1 MKIKD
6 YQDAIEFF
14 RTNDYQ
20 AADGAWSEFYQS
32 EVLEPRI
39 MDLAD
44 GGRIGFQDGKGV
56 HLDAIGRQN
65 TKRMQKEESLKK
77 IFDKIFK
84 EEDWGGIKGDTPGL
98 SRQEIDAGIKISD
111 PSRKGKTGGKIPNQ
125 WYSQH
130 VAKAIKGDVDALN
143 DLARITGRSVE
154 DLQGAFGKISSKKQ
168 AVRSVAAAKSASNVK
183 QVNIDFMDLLKKGT
197 TKKEDF
203 KKLLNITEDE
213 FQDTVSF
220 LFKKAYHDRSKL
232 RGGKIKNSYLGN
244 TLAEFDELVGDDGLL
259 KKIEGVSRKTNQRN
273 ATAMIELVFGV
284 DGTHPNTKMY
294 NKMKGR
300 VNDFYKLTKE
310 LADNGIILNLDHT
323 IPVTLID
330 AIQDT
335 KLGAKPLKANYQAIS
350 QALNMGLK
358 NKIDIAYADAYKFGD
373 NIVKPTNQNLRF
385 KNPSNLTGKEL
396 MKVIDEISTGIGL
409 PVGKVSDNMIN
420 LGNNPYLSGDMK
432 QMIYN
437 NLVAQNQISG
447 KAKKLN
453 PELLKKAGLD
463 NLNFDIAKVDTDLV
477 AKIFSRGDANFTEFV
492 RNQRLI
498 NSGSTGV
505 SFMGAGGFDDL
516 LKSKNLKKVGS
527 GLRKVGA
534 EFEAAFIGADF
545 LNNLDNG
552 MDTDTAFKTALE
564 NATLGIYKGG
574 QRKQWEDF
582 QTAGKELGHNSE
594 NLAEVKSIIDLEK
607 MLTKEKEHL
616 ENLKNYLE
624 SGDPTL
630 IDDNLADLQ
639 KRIAAQEL
647 LIPKLEKQFND
658 NVTNFWSKDNA
669 QNIISN
675 YQDTV
680 GYVARKEYN
689 KNVDDA
695 LLDKGRKHRVNP
707 EMGSIGSPLWEA
719 VSDWRTYLP
728 QNLMETSNV
737 LRPVVRG
744 LRQLPG
750 VFGDIW
756 DPTSEQ
762 AKLSAMTAEEIEQRA
777 KDLNIQEQYYHPV
790 TGNTMTEEQMEPY
803 YERYYSQGGIASL
816 KKKW

>member
-1 MKIKD
+1 MD
-6 YQDAIEFF
+6 IEKHAQMM
-14 RTNDYQ
+14 RWLTR
-20 AADGAWSEFYQS
+20 
-32 EVLEPRI
+32 PRSQVPGPRN
-39 MDLAD
+39 MDQ
-44 GGRIGFQDGKGV
+44 GGRIGFGKGSTV
-56 HLDAIGRQN
+56 AHITAA
-65 TKRMQKEESLKK
+65 KEKDLKV
-77 IFDKIFK
+77 IFDTIFETK
-84 EEDWGGIKGDTPGL
+84 DWGGIKSEFPSLGKA
-98 SRQEIDAGIKISD
+98 EEAEGISKYD
-111 PSRKGKTGGKIPNQ
+111 PSRKGKTGGKIKNQ
-125 WYSQH
+125 WFSQH
-130 VAKAIKGDVDALN
+130 VSKAIKGEVDALN

-154 DLQGAFGKISSKKQ
+154 DLQGAFGKIKGAKQ

-183 QVNIDFMDLLKKGT
+183 QVNIDFMDLLQKGI

-203 KKLLNITEDE
+203 KKLLTITEDE
-213 FQDTVSF
+213 FQDTVSN
-220 LFKKAYHDRSKL
+220 LFKKAYSDRSKL

-244 TLAEFDELVGDDGLL
+244 TLEEFDGLVGDDGLL

-273 ATAMIELVFGV
+273 ATTMIELVFGV

-300 VNDFYKLTKE
+300 VKDFYKLTKE
-310 LADNGIILNLDHT
+310 LADKGIILNLDHT

-335 KLGAKPLKANYQAIS
+335 KLGAKPLKANYQALS
-350 QALNMGLK
+350 QAVNMGIK
-358 NKIDIAYADAYKFGD
+358 NKFDIAYANAYKLGT
-373 NIVKPTNQNLRF
+373 KE
-385 KNPSNLTGKEL
+385 GKEV
-396 MKVIDEISTGIGL
+396 MKAIDEVATGVGL
-409 PVGKVSDNMIN
+409 PMGKVSDNMIN

-477 AKIFSRGDANFTEFV
+477 AKIFSKGDANFTEFV

-516 LKSKNLKKVGS
+516 LKSKNFKKGWRAF
-527 GLRKVGA
+527 RKVGGPW
-534 EFEAAFIGADF
+534 EAGFIGADF
-545 LNNLDNG
+545 INNLDNG
-552 MDTDTAFKTALE
+552 MDADTAFQTALE

-574 QRKQWEDF
+574 QRAQWEDF

-594 NLAEVKSIIDLEK
+594 NLAEVKGIIDLEK
-607 MLTKEKEHL
+607 MLAGEKEHL
-616 ENLKNYLE
+616 EHLKNYLA
-624 SGDPTL
+624 SDDPTL
-630 IDDNLADLQ
+630 VDESLQDLH
-639 KRIAAQEL
+639 KRIEAQEL

-658 NVTNFWSKDNA
+658 NVNTFWSKDNA
-669 QNIISN
+669 QDIIGN
-675 YQDTV
+675 YHDTV
-680 GYVARKEYN
+680 GYVGRKEYN
-689 KNVDDA
+689 KNLETG
-695 LLDKGRKHRVNP
+695 LLDKGRKDRVNP
-707 EMGSIGSPLWEA
+707 EMGSIGSALWETVA
-719 VSDWRTYLP
+719 DWKDYAPQSILP
-728 QNLMETSNV
+728 QNFLQNEITKAIPNT
-737 LRPVVRG
+737 LRK
-744 LRQLPG
+744 LPG
-750 VFGDIW
+750 VLGDW
-756 DPTSEQ
+756 WEPTSEA
-762 AKLSAMTAEEIEQRA
+762 AKFFDMSEEEKAQRA

>member
-1 MKIKD
+1 MAK
-6 YQDAIEFF
+6 
-14 RTNDYQ
+14 
-20 AADGAWSEFYQS
+20 AWELSPTLKHERGSWKAFVDFEKQMDKAQ
-32 EVLEPRI
+32 EPRT

-44 GGRIGFQDGKGV
+44 GGRIGFQDGKDV
-56 HLDAIGRQN
+56 HLDAIGRRN
-65 TKRMQKEESLKK
+65 TKLIEKEESLKK
-77 IFDKIFK
+77 IFDKIFD
-84 EEDWGGIKGDTPGL
+84 EGDWGGIKSEFPGVGKGEGD
-98 SRQEIDAGIKISD
+98 IDKYH
-111 PSRKGKTGGKIPNQ
+111 PTRRGKTGGKIPND
-125 WYSQH
+125 WYSKH
-130 VAKAIKGDVDALN
+130 VSKAIKGDVDALN
-143 DLARITGRSVE
+143 DLARITGRSVK

-232 RGGKIKNSYLGN
+232 RGGKIKNSYLGS
-244 TLAEFDELVGDDGLL
+244 TLKEFDELVGDDGLL

-516 LKSKNLKKVGS
+516 LKSKNLRKVGS

-552 MDTDTAFKTALE
+552 MDTDTAFQTALE
-564 NATLGIYKGG
+564 NATLGLYKGG

-582 QTAGKELGHNSE
+582 ETAGKELGHNSE
-594 NLAEVKSIIDLEK
+594 NLAEVKGLIDLEK

-616 ENLKNYLE
+616 EKLKNYLK
-624 SGDPTL
+624 SDDPTL

-744 LRQLPG
+744 LRKLPG

-762 AKLSAMTAEEIEQRA
+762 AQLSAMSAEEIEQRA
-777 KDLNIQEQYYHPV
+777 KDLNIIKQNYHPV

>member
-1 MKIKD
+1 MD
-6 YQDAIEFF
+6 
-14 RTNDYQ
+14 
-20 AADGAWSEFYQS
+20 
-32 EVLEPRI
+32 RI
-39 MDLAD
+39 DEILYLYEDVEGFAD
-44 GGRIGFQDGKGV
+44 GGRIGFYDGSKSKYV
-56 HLDAIGRQN
+56 KKAPEERWKSRSYPAQEA
-65 TKRMQKEESLKK
+65 KEKNLKK
-77 IFDKIFK
+77 IFDKIFD
-84 EEDWGGIKGDTPGL
+84 EGDWGGIRGDRRGHGL
-98 SRQEIDAGIKISD
+98 IPDD
-111 PSRKGKTGGKIPNQ
+111 WFRK
-125 WYSQH
+125 H
-130 VAKAIKGDVDALN
+130 VSKAIDGDVDALN
-143 DLARITGRSVE
+143 DLARITNRSVE
-154 DLQGAFGKISSKKQ
+154 DLQGAFKNREEALKIT
-168 AVRSVAAAKSASNVK
+168 RSISAAKSAHNVK
-183 QVNIDFMDLLKKGT
+183 QVNIDFIDLLKKGT

-213 FQDTVSF
+213 FQDTISN
-220 LFKKAYHDRSKL
+220 LFKKAYSDRSKL

-244 TLAEFDELVGDDGLL
+244 TIAEFDELVGDDGLL

-284 DGTHPNTKMY
+284 DGTHPNSKMY

-310 LADNGIILNLDHT
+310 LADKGIILNLDHT

-335 KLGAKPLKANYQAIS
+335 KLGAKPLKANYQALS
-350 QALNMGLK
+350 QAVNMGIK
-358 NKIDIAYADAYKFGD
+358 NKFDIAYANAYKLGT
-373 NIVKPTNQNLRF
+373 KE
-385 KNPSNLTGKEL
+385 GKEV
-396 MKVIDEISTGIGL
+396 MKAIDEVATGIGL
-409 PVGKVSDNMIN
+409 PMGKVSDNMIN

-453 PELLKKAGLD
+453 LDLLKKAGLD
-463 NLNFDIAKVDTDLV
+463 NLSFDIAKVDTDLV

-492 RNQRLI
+492 KNQRLI

-516 LKSKNLKKVGS
+516 VKSKGFQKGWR
-527 GLRKVGA
+527 GFRKVGGPW
-534 EFEAAFIGADF
+534 EAAFIGADF

-552 MDTDTAFKTALE
+552 MDTDTAFQTALE
-564 NATLGIYKGG
+564 NATLGLYKGG

-582 QTAGKELGHNSE
+582 QTAGKELGHTSE
-594 NLAEVKSIIDLEK
+594 NLTEVKSIIDLEK

-616 ENLKNYLE
+616 ENLKNHLE

-658 NVTNFWSKDNA
+658 NVTNLWSKDNA
-669 QNIISN
+669 QDIISN

-689 KNVDDA
+689 KNLETG
-695 LLDKGRKHRVNP
+695 LLDEGRKDRVNP

-719 VSDWRTYLP
+719 VSDWKTYLP
-728 QNLMETSNV
+728 QNLMETSDV

-744 LRQLPG
+744 LRKFPG
-750 VFGDIW
+750 GLGDIW

-762 AKLSAMTAEEIEQRA
+762 AKLSAMSDEEREQRA

-790 TGNTMTEEQMEPY
+790 TGHSMTYEQMEPY
-803 YERYYSQGGIASL
+803 HERYYAQGGIAGVRRRGAIPPESGPQPQGLENL
-816 KKKW
+816 KYYVTNT

>member
-1 MKIKD
+1 MD
-6 YQDAIEFF
+6 
-14 RTNDYQ
+14 
-20 AADGAWSEFYQS
+20 
-32 EVLEPRI
+32 RI
-39 MDLAD
+39 DEILYLYEDVEGFAD
-44 GGRIGFQDGKGV
+44 GGRIGFYDGSKSKYV
-56 HLDAIGRQN
+56 KKAPEERWKSRSYPAQEA
-65 TKRMQKEESLKK
+65 KEKNLKK
-77 IFDKIFK
+77 IFDKIFD
-84 EEDWGGIKGDTPGL
+84 EGDWGGIRGDRRGHGL
-98 SRQEIDAGIKISD
+98 IPDD
-111 PSRKGKTGGKIPNQ
+111 WFRK
-125 WYSQH
+125 H
-130 VAKAIKGDVDALN
+130 VSKAIDGDVDALN
-143 DLARITGRSVE
+143 DLARITNRSVE
-154 DLQGAFGKISSKKQ
+154 DLQGAFKNREEALKIT
-168 AVRSVAAAKSASNVK
+168 RSISAAKSAHNVK
-183 QVNIDFMDLLKKGT
+183 QVNIDFIDLLKKGT

-213 FQDTVSF
+213 FQDTISN
-220 LFKKAYHDRSKL
+220 LFKKAYSDRSKL

-244 TLAEFDELVGDDGLL
+244 TIAEFDELVGDDGLL

-284 DGTHPNTKMY
+284 DGTHPNSKMY

-310 LADNGIILNLDHT
+310 LADKGIILNLDHT

-335 KLGAKPLKANYQAIS
+335 KLGAKPLKANYQALS
-350 QALNMGLK
+350 QAVNMGIK
-358 NKIDIAYADAYKFGD
+358 NKFDIAYANAYKLGT
-373 NIVKPTNQNLRF
+373 KE
-385 KNPSNLTGKEL
+385 GKEV
-396 MKVIDEISTGIGL
+396 MKAIDEVATGIGL
-409 PVGKVSDNMIN
+409 PMGKVSDNMIN

-453 PELLKKAGLD
+453 LDLLKKAGLD
-463 NLNFDIAKVDTDLV
+463 NLSFDIAKVDTDLV

-492 RNQRLI
+492 KNQRLI

-516 LKSKNLKKVGS
+516 VKSKGFQKGWR
-527 GLRKVGA
+527 GFRKVGGPW
-534 EFEAAFIGADF
+534 EAAFIGADF

-552 MDTDTAFKTALE
+552 MDTDTAFQTALE
-564 NATLGIYKGG
+564 NATLGLYKGG

-582 QTAGKELGHNSE
+582 QTAGKELGHTSE
-594 NLAEVKSIIDLEK
+594 NLTEVKSIIDLEK

-616 ENLKNYLE
+616 ENLKNHLE

-658 NVTNFWSKDNA
+658 NVTNLWSKDNA
-669 QNIISN
+669 QDIISN

-689 KNVDDA
+689 K
-695 LLDKGRKHRVNP
+695 K
-707 EMGSIGSPLWEA
+707 
-719 VSDWRTYLP
+719 
-728 QNLMETSNV
+728 
-737 LRPVVRG
+737 LRNWSFR
-744 LRQLPG
+744 
-750 VFGDIW
+750 
-756 DPTSEQ
+756 
-762 AKLSAMTAEEIEQRA
+762 
-777 KDLNIQEQYYHPV
+777 
-790 TGNTMTEEQMEPY
+790 
-803 YERYYSQGGIASL
+803 
-816 KKKW
+816 

>member
-1 MKIKD
+1 MAK
-6 YQDAIEFF
+6 
-14 RTNDYQ
+14 
-20 AADGAWSEFYQS
+20 AWELSPTLKHERGSWKAFVDFEKQMDKAQ
-32 EVLEPRI
+32 EPRT
-39 MDLAD
+39 MDLAE
-44 GGRIGFQDGKGV
+44 GGRIGFQDGKDV
-56 HLDAIGRQN
+56 HLDAIGRRN
-65 TKRMQKEESLKK
+65 TKLIEKEESLKK
-77 IFDKIFK
+77 IFDKIFD
-84 EEDWGGIKGDTPGL
+84 EGDWGGIKSEFPGVGKGEGD
-98 SRQEIDAGIKISD
+98 IDKYH
-111 PSRKGKTGGKIPNQ
+111 PTRRGKTGGKIPND
-125 WYSQH
+125 WYSKH
-130 VAKAIKGDVDALN
+130 VSKAIKGDVDALN

-232 RGGKIKNSYLGN
+232 RGGKIKNSYLGS
-244 TLAEFDELVGDDGLL
+244 TLKEFDELVGDDGLL

-516 LKSKNLKKVGS
+516 LKSKNLRKVGS

-552 MDTDTAFKTALE
+552 MDTDTAFQTALE

-594 NLAEVKSIIDLEK
+594 NLAEVKGLIDLEK

-616 ENLKNYLE
+616 EKLKNYLK
-624 SGDPTL
+624 SDDPTL

-744 LRQLPG
+744 LRKLPG

-762 AKLSAMTAEEIEQRA
+762 AQLSAMSAEEIEQRA
-777 KDLNIQEQYYHPV
+777 KDLNIIKQNYHPV
-790 TGNTMTEEQMEPY
+790 TGNTMTEGQMEPY

>member
-1 MKIKD
+1 MAK
-6 YQDAIEFF
+6 
-14 RTNDYQ
+14 
-20 AADGAWSEFYQS
+20 AWELSPTLKHERGSWKAFVDFEKQMDKAQ
-32 EVLEPRI
+32 EPRT
-39 MDLAD
+39 MDLAE
-44 GGRIGFQDGKGV
+44 GGRIGFQDGKDV
-56 HLDAIGRQN
+56 HLDAIGRRN
-65 TKRMQKEESLKK
+65 TKLIEKEESLKK
-77 IFDKIFK
+77 IFDKIFD
-84 EEDWGGIKGDTPGL
+84 EGDWGGIKSEFPGVGKGEGD
-98 SRQEIDAGIKISD
+98 IDKYH
-111 PSRKGKTGGKIPNQ
+111 PTRRGKTGGKIPND
-125 WYSQH
+125 WYSKH
-130 VAKAIKGDVDALN
+130 VSKAIKGDVDALN
-143 DLARITGRSVE
+143 DLARITGRSVK

-232 RGGKIKNSYLGN
+232 RGGKIKNSYLGS
-244 TLAEFDELVGDDGLL
+244 TLKEFDELVGDDGLL

-516 LKSKNLKKVGS
+516 LKSKNLRKVGS

-552 MDTDTAFKTALE
+552 MDTDTAFQTALE
-564 NATLGIYKGG
+564 NATLGLYKGG

-582 QTAGKELGHNSE
+582 ETAGKELGHNSE
-594 NLAEVKSIIDLEK
+594 NLAEVKGLIDLEK

-616 ENLKNYLE
+616 EKLKNYLK
-624 SGDPTL
+624 SDDPTL

-744 LRQLPG
+744 LRKLPG

-762 AKLSAMTAEEIEQRA
+762 AQLSAMSAEEIEQRA
-777 KDLNIQEQYYHPV
+777 KDLNIIKQNYHPV
-790 TGNTMTEEQMEPY
+790 TGNTMTEGQMEPY

>member
-1 MKIKD
+1 MD
-6 YQDAIEFF
+6 IEKHAQMM
-14 RTNDYQ
+14 RWLTR
-20 AADGAWSEFYQS
+20 
-32 EVLEPRI
+32 PRSQVPGPRN
-39 MDLAD
+39 MDQ
-44 GGRIGFQDGKGV
+44 GGRIGFGKGSTV
-56 HLDAIGRQN
+56 AHITAA
-65 TKRMQKEESLKK
+65 KEKDLKV
-77 IFDKIFK
+77 IFDTIFETK
-84 EEDWGGIKGDTPGL
+84 DWGGIKSEFPSLGKA
-98 SRQEIDAGIKISD
+98 EEAEGISKYD
-111 PSRKGKTGGKIPNQ
+111 PSRKGKTGGKIKNQ
-125 WYSQH
+125 WFSQH
-130 VAKAIKGDVDALN
+130 VSKAIKGEVDALN

-154 DLQGAFGKISSKKQ
+154 DLQGAFGKIKGAKQ

-183 QVNIDFMDLLKKGT
+183 QVNIDFMDLLQKGI

-203 KKLLNITEDE
+203 KKLLTITEDE
-213 FQDTVSF
+213 FQDTVSN
-220 LFKKAYHDRSKL
+220 LFKKAYSDRSKL

-244 TLAEFDELVGDDGLL
+244 TLEEFDGLVGDDGLL

-273 ATAMIELVFGV
+273 ATTMIELVFGV

-300 VNDFYKLTKE
+300 VKDFYKLTKE
-310 LADNGIILNLDHT
+310 LADKGIILNLDHT

-335 KLGAKPLKANYQAIS
+335 KLGAKPLKANYQALS
-350 QALNMGLK
+350 QAVNMGIK
-358 NKIDIAYADAYKFGD
+358 NKFDIAYANAYKLGT
-373 NIVKPTNQNLRF
+373 KE
-385 KNPSNLTGKEL
+385 GKEV
-396 MKVIDEISTGIGL
+396 MKAIDEVATGVGL
-409 PVGKVSDNMIN
+409 PMGKVSDNMIN

-477 AKIFSRGDANFTEFV
+477 AKIFSKGDANFTEFV

-516 LKSKNLKKVGS
+516 LKSKNFKKGWRAF
-527 GLRKVGA
+527 RKVGGPW
-534 EFEAAFIGADF
+534 EAGFIGADF
-545 LNNLDNG
+545 INNLDNG
-552 MDTDTAFKTALE
+552 MDADTAFQTALE

-574 QRKQWEDF
+574 QRAQWEDF

-594 NLAEVKSIIDLEK
+594 NLAEVKGIIDLEK
-607 MLTKEKEHL
+607 MLAGEKEHL
-616 ENLKNYLE
+616 EHLKNYLA
-624 SGDPTL
+624 SDDPTL
-630 IDDNLADLQ
+630 VDESLQDLH
-639 KRIAAQEL
+639 KRIEAQEL

-658 NVTNFWSKDNA
+658 NVNTFWSKDNA
-669 QNIISN
+669 QDIIGN
-675 YQDTV
+675 YHDTV
-680 GYVARKEYN
+680 GYVGRKEYN
-689 KNVDDA
+689 KNLETG
-695 LLDKGRKHRVNP
+695 LLDKGRKDRVNP
-707 EMGSIGSPLWEA
+707 EMGSIGSALWETVA
-719 VSDWRTYLP
+719 DWKDYAPQSILP
-728 QNLMETSNV
+728 QNFLQNEITKAIPNT
-737 LRPVVRG
+737 LRK
-744 LRQLPG
+744 LPG
-750 VFGDIW
+750 VLGDMW
-756 DPTSEQ
+756 EPTSEA
-762 AKLSAMTAEEIEQRA
+762 AKFFDMSEEEKAQRA